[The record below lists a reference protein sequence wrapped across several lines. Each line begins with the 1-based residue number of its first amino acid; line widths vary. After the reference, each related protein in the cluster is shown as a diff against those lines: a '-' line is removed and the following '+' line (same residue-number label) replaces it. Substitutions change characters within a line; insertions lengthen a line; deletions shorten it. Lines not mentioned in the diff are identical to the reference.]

1 MPAHTAGDP
10 PALRRARAASRLLDA
25 AVTVPGTSVR
35 VGLDPLLSV
44 VPFGS
49 LLGTLCS
56 LYVVA
61 EAARFGVPAR
71 TLVRMLGNLAV
82 DTVVGAVPVVGPLA
96 DAVWQANVRNVALF
110 ERHVD
115 GGADPEAFVGIDI
128 E

>member
-1 MPAHTAGDP
+1 MPAHAGGDP

-56 LYVVA
+56 LYIVV
-61 EAARFGVPAR
+61 EAARSGVPGR
-71 TLVRMLGNLAV
+71 TLARMLANLAV
-82 DTVVGAVPVVGPLA
+82 DTAVGAVPLVGPFV
-96 DAVWQANVRNVALF
+96 DAAWRANERNVSLF

-115 GGADPEAFVGIDI
+115 RASDPEAFVGIEID
-128 E
+128 